1 MRKFNEKEK
10 LIFKNSRNKKL
21 EMSVFSTIF
30 LDGAE
35 GMDSL
40 ENDMYTTKNYAMD
53 GQSFNGSSVRERNIV
68 IYGRLR
74 KRDYKHTLSNFF
86 NPKNDIT
93 IEYTNG
99 DISRLIKC
107 KVDRSP
113 AIDNESVYPEFMIS
127 LICFKPYW
135 FAQEIKTDI
144 AQWVGAFEFPLEIP
158 EETGIL
164 MGYREPSVIVNVNNT
179 SDNPAPMKLEFRAV
193 GTLTNPTIMNVETQE
208 FIKIERE
215 MVAGDVITL
224 STEKGSE
231 YVRLTRGGVVSNIFN
246 SLTLDSNP
254 HFEIDVG
261 DNLIRYDADTNVE
274 NLEVSIYFTP
284 QFVGV

>member
-1 MRKFNEKEK
+1 MDFNER
-10 LIFKNSRNKKL
+10 LIFKNER
-21 EMSVFSTIF
+21 
-30 LDGAE
+30 G
-35 GMDSL
+35 DSL
-40 ENDMYTTKNYAMD
+40 EISYHSKLVPEVVTGLDSVDNTILSTESFSSDGLSVNGTK
-53 GQSFNGSSVRERNIV
+53 VKERNVV
-68 IYGRLR
+68 INGLINGDKQSTKEKMLR
-74 KRDYKHTLSNFF
+74 FF
-86 NPKNDIT
+86 NPKQKLQLKYVREED
-93 IEYTNG
+93 E
-99 DISRLIKC
+99 RLINCYVEKT
-107 KVDRSP
+107 P
-113 AIDNESVYPEFMIS
+113 AFSYSGAYRFVVSF
-127 LICFKPYW
+127 ICPKPFWYS
-135 FAQEIKTDI
+135 QEIKTDI

-193 GTLTNPTIMNVETQE
+193 GTLTNPTILNVETQE
-208 FIKIERE
+208 FIKIECE

-231 YVRLTRGGVVSNIFN
+231 YVRLTRGGIVSNIFN

-254 HFEIDVG
+254 HLEIDVG

-284 QFVGV
+284 QYVGV

>member
-1 MRKFNEKEK
+1 MDFNER
-10 LIFKNSRNKKL
+10 LIFKNER
-21 EMSVFSTIF
+21 
-30 LDGAE
+30 G
-35 GMDSL
+35 DSL
-40 ENDMYTTKNYAMD
+40 EISYHSKLVPEVVTGLDSVDNTILSTESFSSDGLSVNGTK
-53 GQSFNGSSVRERNIV
+53 VKERNVV
-68 IYGRLR
+68 INGLINGDKQSTKEKMLR
-74 KRDYKHTLSNFF
+74 FF
-86 NPKNDIT
+86 NPKQKLQLKYVREED
-93 IEYTNG
+93 E
-99 DISRLIKC
+99 RLINCYVEKT
-107 KVDRSP
+107 P
-113 AIDNESVYPEFMIS
+113 AFSYNGAYRFVVSF
-127 LICFKPYW
+127 ICPKPYW
-135 FAQEIKTDI
+135 YSQEIKTDI

-193 GTLTNPTIMNVETQE
+193 GTLTNPTILNVETQE

-261 DNLIRYDADTNVE
+261 DNLIRYDADTNVD